1 MNRTNSLES
10 SEYTPVAQADPQQ
23 LQNDPPP
30 AYEHPPQIF
39 AQGVELDV
47 LGENNATRSF
57 LVNRG
62 NQESLTMPD
71 LESCFSPTRGNLIC
85 KLVSAAVVV
94 AVAIV
99 VACMVD
105 SYHKINE
112 GNVGIYFRHGAIR
125 DKVTEPGVHFLM
137 PFIEDYKEVKI
148 RPETYSMAPVLSI
161 TKDGIEN
168 TFKEITAI
176 TTVRKDKIVLMAKK
190 FGMDF
195 KKTLVFDRIKEDLRI
210 FCANHTIDEVYNTM
224 FLDIVAVVKKNVRAS
239 IKRLGEDGIEILNL
253 VIPKPE
259 IPLDIA
265 HNYKQVKVQWTEQLV
280 ATQQQ
285 TTEQIKKKT
294 ELIKAVA
301 DAQRQ
306 KAVLEIT
313 IQERII
319 EKEGAKNVSL
329 INNEI
334 KKAAE
339 NNEADI
345 AKYKL
350 EKEAEA
356 NDALYT
362 DKYVKLNLAKS
373 LSNNT
378 KFYFSGQ
385 QSELGSL
392 FNKILGN

>member
-85 KLVSAAVVV
+85 KLISAAVVV

-190 FGMDF
+190 IWNGFQENFG
-195 KKTLVFDRIKEDLRI
+195 I
-210 FCANHTIDEVYNTM
+210 
-224 FLDIVAVVKKNVRAS
+224 
-239 IKRLGEDGIEILNL
+239 
-253 VIPKPE
+253 
-259 IPLDIA
+259 
-265 HNYKQVKVQWTEQLV
+265 
-280 ATQQQ
+280 
-285 TTEQIKKKT
+285 
-294 ELIKAVA
+294 
-301 DAQRQ
+301 
-306 KAVLEIT
+306 
-313 IQERII
+313 
-319 EKEGAKNVSL
+319 
-329 INNEI
+329 
-334 KKAAE
+334 
-339 NNEADI
+339 
-345 AKYKL
+345 
-350 EKEAEA
+350 
-356 NDALYT
+356 
-362 DKYVKLNLAKS
+362 
-373 LSNNT
+373 
-378 KFYFSGQ
+378 
-385 QSELGSL
+385 
-392 FNKILGN
+392 